1 MDPDE
6 TAPKAHFLS
15 KRLQISQ
22 QMTKAYIIFAI
33 CALRVNKCQSVRI
46 LMKCTHFCAA
56 QAKKQDFTNYK

>member
-46 LMKCTHFCAA
+46 LM
-56 QAKKQDFTNYK
+56 